1 MSQMLPLLAVA
12 GLLLA
17 PLGAS
22 ADAVADFYAKRQIR
36 LLIGY
41 TAGGGYD
48 LYARVLARHM
58 SAHLPGNPTILPENM
73 PGAGSLRAANYL
85 YAAAPKDGTVFA
97 TFSRGMAMEA
107 VLNHSQGV
115 MFQAPNFNWLGS
127 ITDEVS
133 VCAFTAASGVKT
145 WADMKTASYTIG
157 GTASGSDTDIFPT
170 VLRDMFGLKL
180 KLVTGFP
187 GGSDVDLALRRK
199 EIDGRCG
206 WSWSSLMARDRSM
219 YESHE
224 IYVPLQIGLTRHAA
238 LPDVPSI
245 VELGENPTDT
255 AVLKLVASRQAMAR
269 PFAAPPGLPAERA
282 DALRAAILEKYNMS
296 LGNGLGPLK
305 DRVFRIGHLGDFSDL
320 QLIGTLGG
328 IEMGLRV
335 AGVPHS
341 RGGAQAAI
349 DYLSGNA

>member
-1 MSQMLPLLAVA
+1 MSVTFRLLAA
-12 GLLLA
+12 AALLLA
-17 PLGAS
+17 PMTAS
-22 ADAVADFYAKRQIR
+22 ADAISDFYGKKQIR

-41 TAGGGYD
+41 SPGGGYD

-58 SAHLPGNPTILPENM
+58 GEHLPGNPTILPENM

-85 YAAAPKDGTVFA
+85 YAAAPKDGTVFG

-107 VLNHSQGV
+107 LLSHSQGIQYDPAK
-115 MFQAPNFNWLGS
+115 FTWIGS
-127 ITDEVS
+127 VSDEVS
-133 VCAFTAASGVKT
+133 VCAFTAASGIKT
-145 WADMKTASYTIG
+145 WADMKAGSYSIG

-224 IYVPLQIGLTRHAA
+224 IVVPLQIGLKRHPE
-238 LPDVPSI
+238 LPDVPLI
-245 VELGENPTDT
+245 TELGENPTDT
-255 AVLKLVASRQAMAR
+255 AVLKLVASRQSMAR
-269 PFAAPPGLPAERA
+269 PFAAPPGIPAERA
-282 DALRAAILEKYNMS
+282 EALRAAFDATMKDPAFLEEARK
-296 LGNGLGPLK
+296 LELEVHPVDGATLAKIVADVAATPADVLK
-305 DRVFRIGHLGDFSDL
+305 RAVEVLK
-320 QLIGTLGG
+320 
-328 IEMGLRV
+328 
-335 AGVPHS
+335 
-341 RGGAQAAI
+341 
-349 DYLSGNA
+349 